1 MVGEKVHYGFKWWLY
16 PLDGRFA
23 WMALGVRRQR
33 LMAFPEQN
41 LIAVFPE
48 RIGDRVP
55 SA

>member
-1 MVGEKVHYGFKWWLY
+1 
-16 PLDGRFA
+16 
-23 WMALGVRRQR
+23 MALGVRRQR

-55 SA
+55 SARTRMKMIDLLK